1 MPRVPTAGE
10 TINGYKIV
18 RELSKGA
25 MAIAFEAKSPKGER
39 VFFKMYKSP
48 TCTVPWYK
56 GFVKYQQELK
66 KRIEASALKNFCYRF
81 IDFFESDYPRKGIG
95 PFFFEVFEFVEHG
108 HDLEG
113 ILQKVRAGSIPWET
127 RIILAKVMMAGINA
141 LHGAK
146 IVHSD
151 LKPPNIQLFTD
162 STISAGYRLK
172 LIDMDYSVLADVKA
186 PWHGVQGYVGSPR
199 YFSPEHLAGEVPVPA
214 SDVFTAALMLYELLG
229 EAHPYPADETQFK
242 DAVLAHRAGPIKLAG
257 PMANEKAFVEAL
269 HQCLNPKARKRPSA
283 QEIWTILTSGT
294 TSSGKTATAAPKPVP
309 PPPSKS
315 KASEAKPA
323 PPPPKPRPV
332 PDKPKPVPAPAPAK
346 AGRLCLSMGGQEL
359 VFNIPTKIGSRMARV
374 FGEDA
379 KFWDNNCQFTVDN
392 SSGGWQ
398 IVPNA
403 SAANETLVNGK
414 AIKGPT
420 ALKRGDVVGVGRE
433 AKGVVKTPLVV
444 DI

>member
-1 MPRVPTAGE
+1 MARVPTAGE

-48 TCTVPWYK
+48 APKVTWYK

-66 KRIEASALKNFCYRF
+66 KRIESSSLKNFCYRF

-95 PFFFEVFEFVEHG
+95 PWFFEVFEFVEHG

-113 ILQKVRAGSIPWET
+113 ILQKVRTGAIPWET

-172 LIDMDYSVLADVKA
+172 LIDMDYSVLADMKA
-186 PWHGVQGYVGSPR
+186 PWHGTQGYVGSPR
-199 YFSPEHLAGEVPVPA
+199 YFSPEHLAGDVPVPA

-229 EAHPYPADETQFK
+229 EGHPYPADEAQYK
-242 DAVLAHRAGPIKLAG
+242 EAVLAHRARPIKLGG
-257 PMANEKAFVEAL
+257 PMANEKKFVEAV
-269 HQCLNPKARKRPSA
+269 HQCLNPKARKRPAA
-283 QEIWTILTSGT
+283 QEIWTILTCGAPP
-294 TSSGKTATAAPKPVP
+294 SGKTTTADP
-309 PPPSKS
+309 
-315 KASEAKPA
+315 KPA
-323 PPPPKPRPV
+323 PPPPPKPKGGEAEPV
-332 PDKPKPVPAPAPAK
+332 PPPAKPKPIPDKPKAPPVPAPAK
-346 AGRLCLSMGGQEL
+346 TGRLRLSLNGQEL
-359 VFNIPTKIGSRMARV
+359 VFNIPTKIGSRMAKV

-398 IVPNA
+398 LVPNA
-403 SAANETLVNGK
+403 SAANETLINGK

-420 ALKRGDVVGVGRE
+420 PLKSGDVVGVGRE
-433 AKGVVKTPLVV
+433 SKGVVKTPLTVE
-444 DI
+444 I